1 MSRWVAL
8 AIAIAACGHAV
19 PAPAPVAAPI
29 VATAPP
35 DAAPPPPVP
44 LEDDLPRLAERGME
58 VYAGWQRALD
68 EAAGDCAAA
77 TAKINA
83 LVDANVDVIAA
94 NRKVM
99 ASGDAKIEQLRA
111 ALQPHE
117 AEIDAHAKAITQ
129 SRTMAACKDDAAF
142 SHALDRLGGDT

>member
-1 MSRWVAL
+1 VT
-8 AIAIAACGHAV
+8 
-19 PAPAPVAAPI
+19 API

-35 DAAPPPPVP
+35 DAAPPPPPVP
-44 LEDDLPRLAERGME
+44 LEDDLPRLAERGTE

-99 ASGDAKIEQLRA
+99 ASGDAKVEQLRA

-129 SRTMAACKDDAAF
+129 SPTMAACKNDAAF
-142 SHALDRLGGDT
+142 ARALDRLGGDT

>member
-8 AIAIAACGHAV
+8 AIAVAACGHAA
-19 PAPAPVAAPI
+19 PAPAPVTTPLVAP
-29 VATAPP
+29 APP
-35 DAAPPPPVP
+35 DAAPPPVA
-44 LEDDLPRLAERGME
+44 LEDDLPRLAERGTE

-83 LVDANVDVIAA
+83 LVDANADVIAA
-94 NRKVM
+94 NRKVL

-111 ALQPHE
+111 ALQSHE
-117 AEIDAHAKAITQ
+117 AELDAHANAITH
-129 SRTMAACKDDAAF
+129 SPTMAACKDDAAF
-142 SHALDRLGGDT
+142 AHAIDRLGGES